1 MNDDWKGLF
10 RVERLTP
17 DGCRDPLGLCSLHAN
32 VSWAMRE
39 AETRAM
45 LAADNSGEPR
55 AFAVYDDADVKLYTA
70 LRVKPPTDAPDAV
83 QLQLVMP
90 QRRRRS
96 HQGSMPLPL
105 RVTLWVACV
114 IIVAAI
120 LTALLR

>member
-1 MNDDWKGLF
+1 VDDDCKGLF

-17 DGCRDPLGLCSLHAN
+17 DGCRDPLGLCSLHAS

-70 LRVKPPTDAPDAV
+70 LRVKPPVDAPDAV
-83 QLQLVMP
+83 ELQLVMP

-96 HQGSMPLPL
+96 HQESMSLPL
-105 RVTLWVACV
+105 RVTLWVAFV
-114 IIVAAI
+114 ITAATL